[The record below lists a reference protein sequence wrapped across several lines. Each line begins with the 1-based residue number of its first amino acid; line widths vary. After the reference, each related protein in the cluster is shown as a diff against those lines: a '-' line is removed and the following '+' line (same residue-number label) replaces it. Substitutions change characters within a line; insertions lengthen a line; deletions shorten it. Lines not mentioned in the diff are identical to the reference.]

1 VLDETP
7 DTKVVA
13 MKSKRFGFGL
23 ACVLAA
29 GLAAA
34 CGGDDG
40 GGDDVDPATCTDTYE
55 LYAKGFFATN
65 CNSCHAAAVYKA
77 SGGGEIQ
84 LDSLALVKEHKEH
97 VIEHSVELEMP
108 IMPYLTQ
115 GLPEADRQRLKK
127 WYDCGAK

>member
-1 VLDETP
+1 
-7 DTKVVA
+7 

-34 CGGDDG
+34 CGGDSG
-40 GGDDVDPATCTDTYE
+40 GEDTASCTDTYDS
-55 LYAKGFFATN
+55 YAKGFFATN
-65 CNSCHAAAVYKA
+65 CNSCHSAATFKA

-84 LDSLALVKEHKEH
+84 LDSLALVKEHEEH
-97 VIEHSVELEMP
+97 VLEHAVELEMP

-127 WYDCGAK
+127 WYECGAK